1 MNKTYHNLTLFGAAC
16 LLLSLPAW
24 AGPDHDHDANETGH
38 KPAASEAAHTHSA
51 GEDHGQGEDHE
62 KEGEHAHDEEGGHGE
77 EGGHAHGGEGHDEDN
92 VVKLDATQQQLGGI
106 RVSALQPA
114 RIRYSLYAPGEVQ
127 ANGYT
132 STVVSP
138 RVDSVVLS
146 RHVALGDH
154 VKAGQP
160 LVTLFSETVAEA
172 QAAWLV
178 ADAEWQRVKKLGRK
192 AVGEKRW
199 VSARA
204 DHQAAVGRLQA
215 YGVSSERLPAIRS
228 GKAELGAYTLRA
240 DRAGTV
246 LNDDFRQGQR
256 VAAGEPLMQLAEED
270 ELWVEARLP
279 AAEAIRLPVGTPAVV
294 QAGDLQQEARVIQQA
309 HTIDEQTRTRVVRL
323 GLKNAGHR
331 LHPGLFV
338 DVHFELD
345 TGKPVLAVG
354 EGALM
359 RSPDGDWVVFVQQA
373 DGSFKPQ
380 EVELGRALGPW
391 REIHGVRPGT
401 AIVQQGAFFV
411 ASELAKS
418 GFDPHNH

>member
-1 MNKTYHNLTLFGAAC
+1 
-16 LLLSLPAW
+16 
-24 AGPDHDHDANETGH
+24 
-38 KPAASEAAHTHSA
+38 
-51 GEDHGQGEDHE
+51 
-62 KEGEHAHDEEGGHGE
+62 
-77 EGGHAHGGEGHDEDN
+77 
-92 VVKLDATQQQLGGI
+92 
-106 RVSALQPA
+106 
-114 RIRYSLYAPGEVQ
+114 
-127 ANGYT
+127 
-132 STVVSP
+132 
-138 RVDSVVLS
+138 
-146 RHVALGDH
+146 
-154 VKAGQP
+154 
-160 LVTLFSETVAEA
+160 
-172 QAAWLV
+172 
-178 ADAEWQRVKKLGRK
+178 
-192 AVGEKRW
+192 
-199 VSARA
+199 
-204 DHQAAVGRLQA
+204 
-215 YGVSSERLPAIRS
+215 
-228 GKAELGAYTLRA
+228 
-240 DRAGTV
+240 
-246 LNDDFRQGQR
+246 
-256 VAAGEPLMQLAEED
+256 MQLAEED

-359 RSPDGDWVVFVQQA
+359 RSADGDWVVFVQQA